1 MMMMFMALV
10 CDGIIWWHAAN
21 ATSMVALHWLLLL
34 LLLILVLAS
43 LAVLLIVIGVEMGN
57 QIVNSS
63 SPSPTITITTPPLS
77 CMMVRHL
84 VLGTYNYKSESVSPV
99 LLSAPGMIDMLEE
112 GLIISTRSTSTTG
125 PIKKKEKTAG
135 TRQAPEEVP
144 LLFSKHRTPLLVQQE
159 LAVHPP

>member
-1 MMMMFMALV
+1 
-10 CDGIIWWHAAN
+10 
-21 ATSMVALHWLLLL
+21 MVALHWLLLL

-63 SPSPTITITTPPLS
+63 SPPPTITITTPPLS
-77 CMMVRHL
+77 CMVCLL
-84 VLGTYNYKSESVSPV
+84 VFGPYNYKSESVNPV